1 MVREFNQTE
10 LEKFAY
16 RIRWDIVKTVV
27 DHGEG
32 HAGPSLSCA
41 DILAVLY
48 GAVMNYGPDNYRAPN
63 RDRLLLSA
71 GHKCLALYGVLAELG
86 IIDHS
91 VLEEYNQLG
100 TRVPGHPDMTK
111 LPGVEFSTGS
121 LGHGL
126 PLGCGMALAGRM
138 KNLPYRV
145 FVLLGDGEHGEGSVW
160 EAASYASANKLDNLV
175 GILDRNGLQ
184 INGTTKQVCDTADLG
199 KRYAAFGWTV
209 KEVNG
214 HDLKALY
221 QVFTEKNTTGKPLMV
236 VCNTIKSKGMPFAEN
251 NVAYHHWNPDQKEK
265 DAAIKA
271 LKEYAAR
278 WNQ

>member
-1 MVREFNQTE
+1 MVREFNQIE
-10 LEKFAY
+10 LEKLAH
-16 RIRWDIVKTVV
+16 RIRWHIVKTIV

-48 GAVMNYGPDNYRAPN
+48 GSVMNYDSKNYESPD
-63 RDRLLLSA
+63 RDRLVLSA
-71 GHKCLALYGVLAELG
+71 GHKCLALYGSLVEVG
-86 IIDHS
+86 VIDRS
-91 VLEEYNQLG
+91 VLDEYNQLG
-100 TRVPGHPDMTK
+100 CRVPAHPDMTK

-138 KNLPYRV
+138 KGLPYRV
-145 FVLLGDGEHGEGSVW
+145 FVLMGDGEHGEGSVW
-160 EAASYASANKLDNLV
+160 EAAAYASANNLDNLV

-184 INGTTKQVCDTADLG
+184 INGTTKQVCDTADLA

-251 NVAYHHWNPDQKEK
+251 NVAYHHWNPGQEEK
-265 DAAIKA
+265 DAALKA
-271 LKEYAAR
+271 LREYEAR
-278 WNQ
+278 WN